1 MPKKDTMRI
10 RMTAQTSQA
19 LEEIE
24 TPTVNAAAAL
34 GYDAKRVRTVEGKN
48 QVTLMCDVPAGVSAR
63 ACLTVISEGKALRK

>member
-48 QVTLMCDVPAGVSAR
+48 QVTS
-63 ACLTVISEGKALRK
+63 TWEFERKSKQSRRR